1 MITVVNELYYFIL
14 ICSKTRIAFENL
26 KERLES
32 REKEGDAAN
41 NTGIEYTQAA
51 EVFILSSS
59 LFLVQF

>member
-51 EVFILSSS
+51 EVN
-59 LFLVQF
+59 